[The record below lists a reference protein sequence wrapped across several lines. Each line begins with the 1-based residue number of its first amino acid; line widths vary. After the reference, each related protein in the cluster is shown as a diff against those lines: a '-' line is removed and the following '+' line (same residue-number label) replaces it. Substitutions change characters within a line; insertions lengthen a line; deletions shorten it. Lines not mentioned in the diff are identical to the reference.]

1 MTKLQQIR
9 ERKGFTKKQLCEVS
23 GVSIPMISLIEKGYK
38 EYKRSTIWKLA
49 NALGVE
55 AKDIEEE

>member
-1 MTKLQQIR
+1 MTKLQQMR

-23 GVSIPMISLIEKGYK
+23 GVSVPMISLIEKGYK

>member
-1 MTKLQQIR
+1 MTKLQRVR
-9 ERKGFTKKQLCEVS
+9 ERKGLTKKQLCELS
-23 GVSIPMISLIEKGYK
+23 GVSYPMISLIEKGYK
-38 EYKRSTIWKLA
+38 EYKRVTIWKLA

>member
-1 MTKLQQIR
+1 MTKLQQMR
-9 ERKGFTKKQLCEVS
+9 ESKGLTKKQLCEVS
-23 GVSIPMISLIEKGYK
+23 GVSVPMISLIEKGYK

>member
-1 MTKLQQIR
+1 MTKLQQVR
-9 ERKGFTKKQLCEVS
+9 ERKGLTKKQLCEVS
-23 GVSIPMISLIEKGYK
+23 GVSVPMISLIEKGYK

-49 NALGVE
+49 NALGVD

>member
-1 MTKLQQIR
+1 MNKLQQVR

-23 GVSIPMISLIEKGYK
+23 GVSVPMISLIEKGYK
-38 EYKRSTIWKLA
+38 DYKRATIWKLA
-49 NALGVE
+49 NALGVD

>member
-1 MTKLQQIR
+1 MR
-9 ERKGFTKKQLCEVS
+9 ERKGLTKKQLCEVS
-23 GVSIPMISLIEKGYK
+23 GVSVPMISLIEKGYK

-49 NALGVE
+49 NALGVD

>member
-1 MTKLQQIR
+1 MR

-23 GVSIPMISLIEKGYK
+23 GVSVPMISLIEKGYK